1 MSSSGSNP
9 SSGSLKTWGPPRMV
23 EVKRK
28 AYTSL
33 GLSIV
38 GGKVDGRSPIGIFI
52 KEVLPNSP
60 AYRTG
65 QLFTGDKIV
74 KIGNQSTVSC
84 DLNIAINAI
93 ENAGNTIQFVVQSL
107 QTAKVGQIIGQI
119 NYLGDKSLFTSAE
132 LFYIALFDK
141 NCSGQTQILVSF

>member
-1 MSSSGSNP
+1 MSSSGFNP

-23 EVKRK
+23 EVKRNS
-28 AYTSL
+28 YTSL

-107 QTAKVGQIIGQI
+107 QTA
-119 NYLGDKSLFTSAE
+119 N
-132 LFYIALFDK
+132 
-141 NCSGQTQILVSF
+141 VSN

>member
-1 MSSSGSNP
+1 MYLLKSELFAANIFVFCINLFSKMSFSGSNP

-107 QTAKVGQIIGQI
+107 QTAKVGQI
-119 NYLGDKSLFTSAE
+119 NYLGGK
-132 LFYIALFDK
+132 K
-141 NCSGQTQILVSF
+141 

>member
-93 ENAGNTIQFVVQSL
+93 KNAGNTIQFVVQSL
-107 QTAKVGQIIGQI
+107 QTANVS
-119 NYLGDKSLFTSAE
+119 NYLGEKIE
-132 LFYIALFDK
+132 
-141 NCSGQTQILVSF
+141 

>member
-107 QTAKVGQIIGQI
+107 KTANVS
-119 NYLGDKSLFTSAE
+119 NFLGEKIEKKYNTNLRK
-132 LFYIALFDK
+132 K
-141 NCSGQTQILVSF
+141 NS